1 MQQFALICRDAPDAL
16 AARMAARADHM
27 AGLKT
32 ERTAGHMVD
41 GGAMLDEVGNMVGS
55 VVLCQFESRAALD
68 DYLSREIYARE
79 GIWGEIEIIPMRFVD
94 WSKLMAD

>member
-1 MQQFALICRDAPDAL
+1 
-16 AARMAARADHM
+16 
-27 AGLKT
+27 
-32 ERTAGHMVD
+32 
-41 GGAMLDEVGNMVGS
+41 MLDEAGNMVGS

-79 GIWGEIEIIPMRFVD
+79 GIWGEIEIISMRFVD

>member
-1 MQQFALICRDAPDAL
+1 MQQFAPICRDAPDAL

-27 AGLKT
+27 AGLRT
-32 ERTAGHMVD
+32 ERAAGHMVD
-41 GGAMLDEVGNMVGS
+41 GGAMLDEAGNMVGS
-55 VVLCQFESRAALD
+55 VVLCQFDNRAALD
-68 DYLSREIYARE
+68 AYLSREIYARE